1 MATGKSGSFTIAGNE
16 GFTAKVTWQET
27 YDTVANTSV
36 VSLNLAINSSTYRG
50 VYYLAGS
57 LKVNGGS
64 VVNMNYYSPATHKVE
79 VSAGS
84 TYYQVQAQ
92 SGTAPPWAS
101 ATISHNSDGSKSV
114 SIAVSIEGWR
124 EDTHMFK
131 ISGTQTITL
140 TTIARKSTLTASNGT
155 LGTAQTLT
163 ISRQSSSFTHSI
175 RYDCGTAS
183 AAIVTK
189 TASTSVSFTPSLN
202 LAQQNTTGTSV
213 SITFTLYTFSGDTE
227 IGRTTKTISCA
238 IPASVKPS
246 CSLSV
251 TDTSGHVSTYG
262 GYVQGISG
270 AEVIVTPT
278 IAQGSPIA
286 SYSVTADGKAY
297 TNSDIEI
304 PFFSKSGTLT
314 ISATVKDKR
323 SRSGSASK
331 TVTVLPYSAPN
342 ISHLSVIRCN
352 EDGTENIAGLFAKV
366 TYSHSITTLSN
377 KNAKTVK
384 LKYKKTSETAYTTV
398 TLTSAYTSSNA
409 SHIFAA
415 ADDSSYNV
423 SIEVEDTFNVSTKS
437 TSVSTASVSM
447 HVRADGTGMAFGK
460 ISEKANALEFGKE
473 MYDRFG
479 SLIGAGLSAYGGG
492 GDAGIDPNTT
502 LEELCLTSHTNA
514 PQGLG
519 TFYYIQT
526 MFYNTKSA
534 TAARAQIAFPYNKTG
549 AAYHRYYASGAWSS
563 WCRYLTV
570 DEVYPVNSV
579 VIWYSHESPAS
590 IYGGTWHRMQSRF
603 LWGTTTDGTIG
614 ATGGESTHTLTV
626 SEMPNHDHM
635 VAGSQQ
641 SSSAPEFSA
650 YINAPHVNTR
660 VNAWYAAT
668 SKTGGGAA
676 HNNMPPYVNVAIWRR
691 TA

>member
-1 MATGKSGSFTIAGNE
+1 LVDNMATGKSGSFTIAGNE
-16 GFTAKVTWQET
+16 GFTAKLTWTES
-27 YDTVANTSV
+27 YDIAANTSV

-50 VYYLAGS
+50 TYYLAGS
-57 LKVNGGS
+57 LKVNGSS
-64 VVNMNYYSPATHKVE
+64 VVNMNYYSPATHRVE

-101 ATISHNSDGSKSV
+101 AAITHNSDGSKSV
-114 SIAVSIEGWR
+114 SISVNIEGWR

-131 ISGTQTITL
+131 ISGTKTITL
-140 TTIARKSTLTASNGT
+140 TTIARTSTLTASNGT
-155 LGTAQTLT
+155 LGTAQTLS

-175 RYDCGTAS
+175 RYDCGAAS
-183 AAIVTK
+183 GAIVTK
-189 TASTSVSFTPSLN
+189 TANTSVSFTPSLN

-213 SITFTLYTFSGDTE
+213 SVTFTLYTFSGDTE
-227 IGRTTKTISCA
+227 IGRTTKTITCA

-246 CSLSV
+246 CALSV
-251 TDTSGHVSTYG
+251 TDKSGHVSTYG

-286 SYSVTADGKAY
+286 SYSVTADGKSY

-304 PFFSKSGTLT
+304 PFFSQSGTLT

-342 ISHLSVIRCN
+342 ISHLSVMRCN

-409 SHIFAA
+409 SYIFEA
-415 ADDSSYNV
+415 ADDASYNV
-423 SIEVEDTFNVSTKS
+423 SIEVTDAFNVSTKS
-437 TSVSTASVSM
+437 TSVSTASVLM

-502 LEELCLTSHTNA
+502 LDELCLTSHTNA

-526 MFYNTKSA
+526 VFYNTKSA

-549 AAYHRYYASGAWSS
+549 AAYHRYYASGAWSAWAAYS
-563 WCRYLTV
+563 TDV
-570 DEVYPVNSV
+570 DIPKLIYSASGTSSGWSYRKWQNGFAECWAILSGNSTN
-579 VIWYSHESPAS
+579 Y
-590 IYGGTWHRMQSRF
+590 
-603 LWGTTTDGTIG
+603 
-614 ATGGESTHTLTV
+614 ATGGSEGYRHTL
-626 SEMPNHDHM
+626 
-635 VAGSQQ
+635 
-641 SSSAPEFSA
+641 
-650 YINAPHVNTR
+650 R
-660 VNAWYAAT
+660 VNYPFTFTVDPTVLATIRPGTGCGPVDRVVSYESYATVGFNANLAT
-668 SKTGGGAA
+668 LDYAMSV
-676 HNNMPPYVNVAIWRR
+676 YVIGNWK
-691 TA
+691 